1 LAKIINKL
9 DKCRIIL
16 EFTIWVYDKNCANFG
31 GVYCGSAREEWHK
44 TSVAHLEGQFIWD
57 YYGS

>member
-1 LAKIINKL
+1 LAKITVLI
-9 DKCRIIL
+9 RIIL

-31 GVYCGSAREEWHK
+31 GVYCGSSREEWHK
-44 TSVAHLEGQFIWD
+44 TSIAHLEGQFIWD